1 MAVNMDVLLQS
12 PIFDFWA
19 VPVTFIP
26 LKSQPSTPSYQG
38 RGIFGTYSSDVAALD
53 GSIYSDQ
60 RTILDIRESEFAV
73 IPQQNDHVIIPRD
86 ENGVDRGEWVIIDSS
101 SNGGGQT
108 MLTIRKYETI
118 MGKGYTAVT

>member
-19 VPVTFIP
+19 VPVTF
-26 LKSQPSTPSYQG
+26 KTPDGNSYAG
-38 RGIFGTYSSDVAALD
+38 RGIFGTYSNDVQALD
-53 GSIYSDQ
+53 GSMYSDQ

-73 IPQQNDHVIIPRD
+73 MPIQMDHVIIT
-86 ENGVDRGEWVIIDSS
+86 VDQDNVPKGEYVIVDLV

-108 MLTIRKYETI
+108 MLTIKKYET
-118 MGKGYTAVT
+118 KQRGYIEAR

>member
-26 LKSQPSTPSYQG
+26 VKSQPNTASYQG
-38 RGIFGTYSSDVAALD
+38 RGIPNTYEIDVAALD

-73 IPQQNDHVIIPRD
+73 LPLQGDRVVIPRD
-86 ENGVDRGEWVIIDSS
+86 CNGVNLGEWQIIE
-101 SNGGGQT
+101 
-108 MLTIRKYETI
+108 LKLHKYETI
-118 MGKGYTAVT
+118 M